1 MVSPSDPTP
10 PVRRPRHLLDPNDL
24 QRSHQRSQ
32 SSQESLSNV
41 QRWVM
46 SVLAVT
52 TILHL
57 SAGLAIAAVF
67 MDDAKVDA
75 RVGLNVIAAIIGV
88 LAVSAARLIH
98 QKSLLS
104 PWLLLGVVPG
114 LVGLFFTF
122 R

>member
-1 MVSPSDPTP
+1 MSDDERAPA
-10 PVRRPRHLLDPNDL
+10 VRRPRHLLDPNDL

-46 SVLAVT
+46 SVLAIT

-75 RVGLNVIAAIIGV
+75 RIGLNVIAAIIGV
-88 LAVSAARLIH
+88 LAVAAFRLIH
-98 QKSLLS
+98 QKTLLT
-104 PWLLLGVVPG
+104 PWLLIGVVPG